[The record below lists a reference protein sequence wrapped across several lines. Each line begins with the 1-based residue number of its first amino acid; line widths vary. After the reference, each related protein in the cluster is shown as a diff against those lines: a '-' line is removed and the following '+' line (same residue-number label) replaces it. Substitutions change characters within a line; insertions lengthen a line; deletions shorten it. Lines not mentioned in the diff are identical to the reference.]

1 MLLLTVHVIAT
12 VSLIG
17 TDLVLFVLGVSGFR
31 GADPRSVY
39 PAASLVGTLLLQPL
53 AIIALATGVLQVA
66 VTSWGLFS
74 YWWVV
79 IKLTITAV
87 LTTLVI
93 LVLVPALAAL
103 AHAATGLSPEAITSS
118 QRLQIALV
126 PSLAAMLLVVNV
138 ALGLFKPGW
147 RLPSRAD

>member
-53 AIIALATGVLQVA
+53 AIIAIATGVLQVA
-66 VTSWGLFS
+66 VTSWGLFR

-93 LVLVPALAAL
+93 LVIASGDRPVAAWASAASAGTSTKQPTPADRASPLIGGDAARRQRSPRVVQARLA
-103 AHAATGLSPEAITSS
+103 SAI
-118 QRLQIALV
+118 
-126 PSLAAMLLVVNV
+126 
-138 ALGLFKPGW
+138 PG
-147 RLPSRAD
+147 